1 MFRTGKA
8 QQTVSECAGRGEY
21 RMLQPFIGEP
31 DIQRLLAAF
40 ARKKVDRVPNFEV
53 LLEDQHV
60 QKLLGRP
67 AGNTLSQGGDP
78 AKGVSEGEG
87 ARPMKAADYIE
98 ICKLIGQDAMIV
110 EAIWTPFKKRNP
122 DGSPG
127 NLVADRSIKS
137 RADFERHVILPDDA
151 DIEAKMVFV
160 REYRKALDQSGTKI
174 GFCVLFG
181 AFFQTLYEFVI
192 GLEDAMKLV
201 YEDREFVDHLLDVS
215 ADWCTRF
222 CAEAVKN
229 GVDFVWTADDVA
241 FKTGLFLPP
250 ALMREIWLPKLKRIH
265 QPALAAGKPVMFHS
279 DGNVEE
285 LVPML
290 LEAGVDC
297 INPMDPYGVDYRQL
311 KRRFGDR
318 LCLSGNIDIEFPLAH
333 GTPVDVEKDVKAHMD
348 ALKPGGGYVCGSSHS
363 IVNYVPHENF
373 VAMINAIHKYGVYDQ
388 KSWGGASVSPVAM
401 KTAARKTVAEQ
412 EQELLAALGTPQ
424 LRGAFSSVYR
434 GKQKDV
440 RASVEAALTAG
451 VDARALIEQALTP
464 AIKAVGAAFSCG
476 DMFLPELIMASN
488 AMQEALKILTPML
501 AGRSDS
507 PRRGK
512 VLIGTIKGDL
522 HDIGKNIV
530 RALLEGNGFQVV
542 DIGIDNAPEKFVQAA
557 RVHAPDVIGYSGLLT
572 TTLGGMPEQMEA
584 LRKEGIRDKVITIVG
599 GAPVTEDF
607 AKRNGVDLFGTD
619 ANEGVLA
626 IERALA
632 ARP

>member
-1 MFRTGKA
+1 MT
-8 QQTVSECAGRGEY
+8 
-21 RMLQPFIGEP
+21 LQPYIGQP

-53 LLEDQHV
+53 LIEDQHV

-67 AGNTLSQGGDP
+67 AGNTLSFGGDP

-98 ICKLIGQDAMIV
+98 ICRIIGQDAMIV
-110 EAIWTPFKKRNP
+110 EAIWTPFKKRRP
-122 DGSPG
+122 DGTAG

-137 RADFERHVILPDDA
+137 RADFENNVILPDDA

-160 REYRKALDQSGTKI
+160 REYRKALDQSGTKV

-181 AFFQTLYEFVI
+181 AFFQTLYEFVV
-192 GLEDAMKLV
+192 GLEDTMKLV
-201 YEDREFVDHLLDVS
+201 YEDREFIDHVLDIS

-222 CAEAVKN
+222 CAAAVKN

-241 FKTGLFLPP
+241 FKTGLFIPP
-250 ALMREIWLPKLKRIH
+250 ALMREMWLPKLKRIH
-265 QPALAAGKPVMFHS
+265 EPALAAGKAVMFHS

-297 INPMDPYGVDYRQL
+297 LNPLDPYGMDYRQL

-333 GTPVDVEKDVKAHMD
+333 GTPADVDKDVKAHMD

-363 IVNYVPHENF
+363 IVNYVPHDNF
-373 VAMINAIHKYGVYDQ
+373 LAMLNAIHAYGVYDQ
-388 KSWGGASVSPVAM
+388 KNWVGVSAAV
-401 KTAARKTVAEQ
+401 TAPAAAPRKTIAEQ
-412 EQELLAALGTPQ
+412 EQQLLAALDSPQ
-424 LRGAFSSVYR
+424 LRAAFSSVYR
-434 GKQKDV
+434 GNQKGI
-440 RASVEAALTAG
+440 RAAVEGALAAG
-451 VDARALIEQALTP
+451 VDPRALIEQTLTP
-464 AIKAVGAAFSCG
+464 AIKAVGAAFSAG
-476 DMFLPELIMASN
+476 EMFLPELIMASN
-488 AMQEALKILTPML
+488 AMQEAMKVLTPLL
-501 AGRSDS
+501 AGRPDR
-507 PRRGK
+507 PRRGT

-557 RVHAPDVIGYSGLLT
+557 RAHAPDVIGYSGLLT

-607 AKRNGVDLFGTD
+607 AKRNGVDLFGKD

-632 ARP
+632 VRS